1 MAFTDLVACSDYVRS
16 FACKVRIQTL
26 GADCCTIGLYFVT
39 ITWQQIFKGSLQVTE
54 SIAILADL
62 LLNLAGFSH
71 CQQQNFQS
79 NSS

>member
-1 MAFTDLVACSDYVRS
+1 MAFTVQISCSDYVRS
-16 FACKVRIQTL
+16 FACNVMIRNV
-26 GADCCTIGLYFVT
+26 GADCSTIGLYFVT

-71 CQQQNFQS
+71 
-79 NSS
+79 